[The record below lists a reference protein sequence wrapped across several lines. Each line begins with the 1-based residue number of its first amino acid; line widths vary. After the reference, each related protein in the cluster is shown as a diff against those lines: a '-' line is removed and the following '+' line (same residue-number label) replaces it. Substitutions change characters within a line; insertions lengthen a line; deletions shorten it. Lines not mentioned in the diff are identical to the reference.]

1 MCRNN
6 IFLKCLKYKSTACHR
21 KGFGIHSPFVFD
33 FIRNILRNKGEN
45 EIFRKIE
52 GIRKELQHD
61 HSRIQIEDFGAGSR
75 KFQHSSREINRIVR
89 YSAIRPKYGRMLFNL
104 VRYFEPETILELGTS
119 TGIST
124 MYLASARSGANVIT
138 LEADSSLA
146 DLAQNNFKRLG
157 LNNIRLIRGRF
168 DDNLPLLLK
177 EISKFDL
184 VFIDGNHRK
193 EPVLNYFRLIS
204 ANMDSSGILVL
215 DDIHWSAEMEEA
227 WDILKKEERVSLS
240 IDLFFTG
247 ILFFKNGFQ
256 KENFVLNF

>member
-1 MCRNN
+1 
-6 IFLKCLKYKSTACHR
+6 
-21 KGFGIHSPFVFD
+21 
-33 FIRNILRNKGEN
+33 
-45 EIFRKIE
+45 
-52 GIRKELQHD
+52 
-61 HSRIQIEDFGAGSR
+61 
-75 KFQHSSREINRIVR
+75 
-89 YSAIRPKYGRMLFNL
+89 
-104 VRYFEPETILELGTS
+104 
-119 TGIST
+119 
-124 MYLASARSGANVIT
+124 SARPEAKVIT
-138 LEADSSLA
+138 IEADSSLA
-146 DLAQNNFKRLG
+146 DLAQKNFKRLG

-204 ANMDSSGILVL
+204 VNMVSSGIMVL